1 MQRKEASNQKMQEKK
16 SVLELKNTKKKV
28 WANMWNELFSFYPLF
43 QCALMDMVNM
53 DMVDTDMVET
63 DKMDT
68 DNVRGTWTPVK
79 LVHYWVRHAK
89 YTWSSL

>member
-1 MQRKEASNQKMQEKK
+1 
-16 SVLELKNTKKKV
+16 
-28 WANMWNELFSFYPLF
+28 
-43 QCALMDMVNM
+43 MDMVNM
-53 DMVDTDMVET
+53 DMMVDTDMVET

-89 YTWSSL
+89 YTWSRLC

>member
-1 MQRKEASNQKMQEKK
+1 
-16 SVLELKNTKKKV
+16 
-28 WANMWNELFSFYPLF
+28 
-43 QCALMDMVNM
+43 MDMVNM

-79 LVHYWVRHAK
+79 LVHYWVRHTRRDVYFKVMNKAIK
-89 YTWSSL
+89 EAFKLTSKITRTHENPPPTH